1 MVRMLVALQWT
12 TFLKRHVYVP
22 LGNSSSEFPY
32 FFFAFGLALEALLA
46 RAAFAITA
54 FFADLRPPCLAPRLR
69 AGRFFAALRAVLR
82 LPVLRADAAFARAG
96 LRLPDFFAAFLA
108 DFFAAF
114 FMAMVRL
121 SSSYVGSGCTVN
133 ACRNASQ
140 RRSLLLACRKF
151 NT

>member
-1 MVRMLVALQWT
+1 MALR
-12 TFLKRHVYVP
+12 LLLDSGP
-22 LGNSSSEFPY
+22 LFRAAPPCASRKLQPEPPY
-32 FFFAFGLALEALLA
+32 FFFVFGFALDALLA

-54 FFADLRPPCLAPRLR
+54 FFAALRPPFFAARLR
-69 AGRFFAALRAVLR
+69 AGRFFAALRAVWR
-82 LPVLRADAAFARAG
+82 LPVLRAEAAFARAG

-121 SSSYVGSGCTVN
+121 SSSSVGSGCPVN